1 METAITIVW
10 SAFVLYLV
18 FGEVVEGLVFRN
30 GK

>member
-10 SAFVLYLV
+10 SAFVVYLV
-18 FGEVVEGLVFRN
+18 FGEVVEGLILRS